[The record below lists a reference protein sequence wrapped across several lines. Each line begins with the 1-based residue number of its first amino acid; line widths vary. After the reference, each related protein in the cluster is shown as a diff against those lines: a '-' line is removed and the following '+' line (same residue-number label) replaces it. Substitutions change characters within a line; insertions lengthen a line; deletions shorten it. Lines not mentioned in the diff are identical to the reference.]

1 MKTRTLP
8 SIHKLVSTRLPNRYG
23 SFVIHCYGSTADD
36 KQHLALVKG
45 DVAGHADVLV
55 RVHSECLTGDVFGST
70 RCDCGEQLELA
81 LRAIGQAERGVLL
94 YLRQEGRG
102 IGLVQKLRAYNLQD
116 EGLDTVEANLRLG
129 HQADERDYHVAAR
142 ILKDLGVRSV
152 RLMTN
157 NPRKLDDLLRYGI
170 PVSARVPI
178 QVPSHPENVRYLR
191 AKVEKMAHLL
201 SLERN
206 TRLSPD
212 FDFLEPLFTAL
223 AAAQSHS
230 SGRPFVTLA
239 YTQSLDGVIVEEAN
253 REDLSAA
260 EPGELGRALCA
271 HHDALLTDVDFLIGT
286 GGQRSALS
294 SWFED
299 GGQLVVLDSYLR
311 FPWQASR
318 LGRNRVPWIVTTGA
332 VSQSA
337 LAAVQAHRVRV
348 LTVAAE
354 ADGEAGL
361 TETLDHL
368 GRLGLRTLLVQG
380 GAGFVRR
387 FLRAGLTDYGVI
399 TVTPHW
405 LAGGPTERGIK
416 GDGPISPL
424 AVTLAGCR
432 HHTLGRNLIIH
443 GPLELE
449 RNDSA
454 PR

>member
-8 SIHKLVSTRLPNRYG
+8 SIHELVSTRLPNRYG

-116 EGLDTVEANLRLG
+116 EGLDTVEANLQLG

-142 ILKDLGVRSV
+142 ILKDLGVHSV

-178 QVPSHPENVRYLR
+178 QAPSHPENVRYLR

-201 SLERN
+201 SLEGGS
-206 TRLSPD
+206 RLSSD
-212 FDFLEPLFTAL
+212 FDFLEPLFVSL
-223 AAAQSHS
+223 AAARAHP

-239 YTQSLDGVIVEEAN
+239 YTQSLDGVITGEGN
-253 REDLSAA
+253 RDESSAA
-260 EPGELGRALCA
+260 ESNELGRTLRA
-271 HHDALLTDVDFLIGT
+271 HHDAVLMDVDFLVGA
-286 GGQRSALS
+286 GERRSLPS
-294 SWFED
+294 SWFEED
-299 GGQLVVLDSYLR
+299 VQLVVLDSHLR
-311 FPWQASR
+311 FPWQAQR
-318 LGRNRVPWIVTTGA
+318 PGRNRPPLVVTAEPAPQPALQALEARGVRTLA
-332 VSQSA
+332 V
-337 LAAVQAHRVRV
+337 V
-348 LTVAAE
+348 AE
-354 ADGEAGL
+354 AGGEAGL
-361 TETLDHL
+361 AATLDRL

-380 GAGFVRR
+380 STGFVGQ
-387 FLRAGLTDYGVI
+387 FLGSGLIDYGVI
-399 TVTPHW
+399 TVVPHW
-405 LAGGPTERGIK
+405 LGGGPRGIT
-416 GDGPISPL
+416 GVDTSSPHP
-424 AVTLAGCR
+424 VTLADCR
-432 HHTLGRNLIIH
+432 YHTFGRDLIVH
-443 GPLELE
+443 GPLEIE
-449 RNDSA
+449 RNGST
-454 PR
+454 PE

>member
-8 SIHKLVSTRLPNRYG
+8 SIHELVSARLPNRYG

-178 QVPSHPENVRYLR
+178 QAPSHPENVRYLR

-201 SLERN
+201 SLEGGNRFP
-206 TRLSPD
+206 PD
-212 FDFLEPLFTAL
+212 FDFLEPLFASL
-223 AAAQSHS
+223 AAAHSHP

-239 YTQSLDGVIVEEAN
+239 YTQSLDGVIVEKGN
-253 REDLSAA
+253 RKDSSAA
-260 EPGELGRALCA
+260 ESSELGRTLRA
-271 HHDALLTDVDFLIGT
+271 HHDALLTNVDFLVGA
-286 GGQRSALS
+286 GERRLVPS
-294 SWFED
+294 SWFEEEV
-299 GGQLVVLDSYLR
+299 QLVVLDSHLR
-311 FPWQASR
+311 FPWQAYR
-318 LGRNRVPWIVTTGA
+318 LGRNRAPLVVTSETVP
-332 VSQSA
+332 QSA
-337 LAAVQAHRVRV
+337 LLALEAHEVRV

-354 ADGEAGL
+354 ADGEASL
-361 TETLDHL
+361 AAMLDGL

-380 GAGFVRR
+380 SAGFVSR
-387 FLRAGLTDYGVI
+387 FLRSGLTDYGVI
-399 TVTPHW
+399 TVAPHW
-405 LAGGPTERGIK
+405 LAGGPIGRGIR
-416 GDGPISPL
+416 GVVPSSSHP
-424 AVTLAGCR
+424 VTLADCR
-432 HHTLGRNLIIH
+432 YHTFGRDLIVH
-443 GPLELE
+443 GPLEIE
-449 RNDSA
+449 RSGSA
-454 PR
+454 PG

>member
-8 SIHKLVSTRLPNRYG
+8 SIHELVSTRLPNCYG

-116 EGLDTVEANLRLG
+116 EGLDTVEANLQLG

-178 QVPSHPENVRYLR
+178 QAPSHPENVRYLR

-201 SLERN
+201 SLEGG
-206 TRLSPD
+206 TRLPQD
-212 FDFLEPLFTAL
+212 FDFLEPLFASL
-223 AAAQSHS
+223 AAAHS
-230 SGRPFVTLA
+230 QPTGRPFVTLA
-239 YTQSLDGVIVEEAN
+239 YTQSLDGVIAEEGN
-253 REDLSAA
+253 RDDLSAA
-260 EPGELGRALCA
+260 ESGELVRTLRA
-271 HHDALLTDVDFLIGT
+271 HHDALLVDVDFWVGAGEL
-286 GGQRSALS
+286 RSGPP
-294 SWFED
+294 SWCED
-299 GGQLVVLDSYLR
+299 VGQLVVLDSHLR
-311 FPWQASR
+311 FPWQSYQ
-318 LGRNRVPWIVTTGA
+318 LGRNLPPFVITTEMIPQPELLALEARRVP
-332 VSQSA
+332 
-337 LAAVQAHRVRV
+337 V

-361 TETLDHL
+361 AATLDRL
-368 GRLGLRTLLVQG
+368 SRLGLRTLLVQG
-380 GAGFVRR
+380 SADFVSR
-387 FLRAGLTDYGVI
+387 FLRSGLTDYGVI
-399 TVTPHW
+399 TVAPHW
-405 LAGGPTERGIK
+405 LGSALVGRGIA
-416 GDGPISPL
+416 GAGPSSPHP
-424 AVTLAGCR
+424 VTLANCR
-432 HHTLGRNLIIH
+432 YHTFGRNLIVH
-443 GPLELE
+443 GPLEIE
-449 RNDSA
+449 QSGST
-454 PR
+454 PG